1 MTHTHTELILHVLWR
16 KGNGCRRAQSLF
28 DWGENKRYKNGGEK
42 IVFLDCLVEV
52 ESWRVLVGN
61 KSFLIG
67 PIKTQSPPNLG
78 KNGAQIFGQN
88 AHVTIQLHCFCIVHT
103 TLFFSN
109 NVQLHKSLH
118 FMIDFFFF
126 LFVFFFS
133 IVQDWVFWSIFL
145 FFKWAWFQF

>member
-1 MTHTHTELILHVLWR
+1 MFCGGRGMVVEELRVCLIGVKTR
-16 KGNGCRRAQSLF
+16 GIKM
-28 DWGENKRYKNGGEK
+28 GGEK

-88 AHVTIQLHCFCIVHT
+88 AHVTI
-103 TLFFSN
+103 
-109 NVQLHKSLH
+109 
-118 FMIDFFFF
+118 
-126 LFVFFFS
+126 
-133 IVQDWVFWSIFL
+133 
-145 FFKWAWFQF
+145 